1 MWPNTSSYMLIVS
14 IKPIWKADSR
24 SRPEG
29 RNGFYCRWTK
39 DFKKLTVNLILN
51 VNFIK
56 QIKCCC
62 FLLNQKEFSYSLVC
76 NQFVLASL
84 SGFLGFFFFLHLD
97 HLHDKNLNGAI
108 LPTFYP
114 LRKDL
119 WVFHI
124 CRCSVKQSV
133 FGLLA
138 CNNPQKI
145 TSETTASRVDI

>member
-1 MWPNTSSYMLIVS
+1 MWPNTSSYMLIVN

-29 RNGFYCRWTK
+29 RNGFYCRWTMY
-39 DFKKLTVNLILN
+39 FKKLTVNFILN

-56 QIKCCC
+56 QIKRLC
-62 FLLNQKEFSYSLVC
+62 FLLNQKELSYSLVC

-84 SGFLGFFFFLHLD
+84 SWDFFLHLD

-114 LRKDL
+114 PRQDL

-124 CRCSVKQSV
+124 CSCSVKQSV